1 MSAPGLAV
9 ILSRDG
15 SSSYLGSDDG
25 CRIAC
30 PQSLP
35 LSRSVNATYKSL
47 IPDFAMPTIPRPLS
61 PTTRTD
67 RWVTQAASTN
77 NERATS
83 TATGATPP
91 ADVAN
96 NATIIIEVIPASHG
110 LFYQEQHSPTVLRA
124 PRLRVKDLPDEDEP
138 SSYEGL
144 QAAVEDQMD
153 VDTEKAA
160 PAGHSDD
167 AMDVDGPSCSGSATN
182 GSDPR
187 CTAHRSSGTSNSK
200 SAANAQTVPTRRMS
214 ATVPRSPV
222 PSVISMLDQSV
233 DLKCPFLSPTTP
245 TPSGLFDDTSKKNKG

>member
-9 ILSRDG
+9 TLSHDG
-15 SSSYLGSDDG
+15 SSSDDG

-35 LSRSVNATYKSL
+35 LSRSVNATYISL
-47 IPDFAMPTIPRPLS
+47 IPDFAIPTIPRPPRS
-61 PTTRTD
+61 TTRTD
-67 RWVTQAASTN
+67 QWLTRAASKQHEHAASTV
-77 NERATS
+77 A
-83 TATGATPP
+83 GATPP

-96 NATIIIEVIPASHG
+96 NATIIIEVIPPFQG
-110 LFYQEQHSPTVLRA
+110 LVGQEQHSPTVLRA
-124 PRLRVKDLPDEDEP
+124 PRLRVKDLPDEDEADP
-138 SSYEGL
+138 YEL
-144 QAAVEDQMD
+144 EQAAVEDEME

-160 PAGHSDD
+160 PAGHSDE

-187 CTAHRSSGTSNSK
+187 CTAHRSSGTSDGK
-200 SAANAQTVPTRRMS
+200 SAANAQTLPMRRVS

-233 DLKCPFLSPTTP
+233 DLKCPFLSPTAP
-245 TPSGLFDDTSKKNKG
+245 TPSGLFYETSKKSKD

>member
-9 ILSRDG
+9 ILSHDG
-15 SSSYLGSDDG
+15 STSDDG

-35 LSRSVNATYKSL
+35 FSRSVNATYKSH
-47 IPDFAMPTIPRPLS
+47 IPDFAMPTIPRPLR

-67 RWVTQAASTN
+67 QWLTQAGSKQHEHAASTV
-77 NERATS
+77 A
-83 TATGATPP
+83 GATPP

-96 NATIIIEVIPASHG
+96 NATFIIEVIPPSFG
-110 LFYQEQHSPTVLRA
+110 EGQEQHSPTVLRA

-138 SSYEGL
+138 SSYDLE
-144 QAAVEDQMD
+144 QAAIEDQMD

-167 AMDVDGPSCSGSATN
+167 ATDVDGPSCSGCATN
-182 GSDPR
+182 ASDLR
-187 CTAHRSSGTSNSK
+187 GTAQRSSGTFSGK
-200 SAANAQTVPTRRMS
+200 SDANAQTVPMRRMS

-233 DLKCPFLSPTTP
+233 DLKCPFLSPAAP
-245 TPSGLFDDTSKKNKG
+245 MPSDLFDDTSKKNKD